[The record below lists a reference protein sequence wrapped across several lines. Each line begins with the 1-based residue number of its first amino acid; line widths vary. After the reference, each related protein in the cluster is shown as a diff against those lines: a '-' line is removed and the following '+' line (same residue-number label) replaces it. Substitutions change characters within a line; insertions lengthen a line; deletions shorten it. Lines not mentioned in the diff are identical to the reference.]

1 MGIARFTGIGPIG
14 MARLTG
20 IGPIGMALAC
30 TEDKATTAENATA
43 EILNMLERMDLSSLR
58 PMTLGTQGK
67 TSLKDV

>member
-1 MGIARFTGIGPIG
+1 
-14 MARLTG
+14 
-20 IGPIGMALAC
+20 MALAC